1 MYVSD
6 VYFQK
11 LSHLLASLDIF
22 HIDVHF
28 ERKDDKSNTIFWKI
42 SSFTFL
48 IICMNYPK
56 VFVETNIKFGVGE
69 KEFVDRY
76 YLHCCDGVKQ
86 AK

>member
-6 VYFQK
+6 VYVQK
-11 LSHLLASLDIF
+11 LYHLLASLDIF

-28 ERKDDKSNTIFWKI
+28 VRKEDKSNSDFLEN

-56 VFVETNIKFGVGE
+56 IFVETNIKFGAGE
-69 KEFVDRY
+69 KEFVDRDN
-76 YLHCCDGVKQ
+76 LHCCDGVKQ